1 MLHLRRLYDTH
12 LIALMPSF
20 YILASLAFFSWL
32 EILSFTIVRRF
43 GCFFCLC
50 LIFEKEFKLNFELFS
65 RCTLSGMPPMDS
77 EFKLPYSD
85 VVGLDPSLDEM
96 RKVVCIEKLR
106 PNIPN
111 HWTSDPLL
119 TEMSKVL
126 QECWYEAASSRLT
139 ALRIKKNLST
149 LNKTVNPVQKST
161 LLQKS

>member
-1 MLHLRRLYDTH
+1 MRYDKRIKA
-12 LIALMPSF
+12 LISQF
-20 YILASLAFFSWL
+20 YQPYRVVPLASSLILKRSSNRVQIQSTYKFRISFS
-32 EILSFTIVRRF
+32 
-43 GCFFCLC
+43 
-50 LIFEKEFKLNFELFS
+50 N

-106 PNIPN
+106 PNLPN

>member
-1 MLHLRRLYDTH
+1 
-12 LIALMPSF
+12 
-20 YILASLAFFSWL
+20 
-32 EILSFTIVRRF
+32 
-43 GCFFCLC
+43 
-50 LIFEKEFKLNFELFS
+50 
-65 RCTLSGMPPMDS
+65 MDS

-85 VVGLDPSLDEM
+85 VVGLDPSIDEM

-106 PNIPN
+106 PNLPN